1 MYNQLS
7 QLKSLVW
14 ERMTDLVMDGVRND
28 VCRNR

>member
-1 MYNQLS
+1 MDIQLS

-14 ERMTDLVMDGVRND
+14 EKMTDFVMDSVRND